1 MEPKDASATETI
13 TPQRPGNWLAAHC
26 LAPGACAKLEA
37 MPIVNVPAPKSA
49 AQGSS
54 LDAVTENIARRILDL
69 KPYQPGKPIEEVKR
83 ELGLTGEIVKLA
95 SNENPLGPSPAA
107 LTALAETLPRLALY
121 PDGGCHDLRAAVS
134 AKLGVPGDHLIFGN
148 GSDEVITLLGVTF
161 LEPGDEVVIGD
172 PTFVLY
178 EAAAIVNGARA
189 VKVPLTRPGFVHDLS
204 AMADAFSDRTRLVF
218 IANPH
223 NPTGTMVDRRAV
235 DTLLARLPAR
245 ALLVLDEAY
254 GEYVETSVPD
264 YPRALDYVRD
274 GAAVVGLRTFSKMYG
289 LAGLRVGYGIAD
301 PRLIALMNQP
311 RSPFNVNLAAQIAA
325 TAAINDDAFVNR
337 ARQTNG
343 EGRRTLEAAF
353 DRLDLPWT
361 PTFANFL
368 LVDVKRP
375 CRPVFDAL
383 LRRGVI
389 VRTGDVF
396 GLPTHLRVT
405 IGTPAQ
411 NARFVDALETTLGD
425 IAPIA

>member
-1 MEPKDASATETI
+1 M
-13 TPQRPGNWLAAHC
+13 PQTVTNA
-26 LAPGACAKLEA
+26 
-37 MPIVNVPAPKSA
+37 PAPKMDA
-49 AQGSS
+49 ADTLAS
-54 LDAVTENIARRILDL
+54 LTADIARRVLDL

-107 LTALAETLPRLALY
+107 LAALAETLPRLALY

-134 AKLGVPGDHLIFGN
+134 AKWGVPGDHLIFGN

-161 LEPGDEVVIGD
+161 LQPGDEVVIGD

-178 EAAAIVNGARA
+178 EAAAVVNGAWA
-189 VKVPLTRPGFVHDLS
+189 VKVPLTRPGFVHDLA
-204 AMADAFSDRTRLVF
+204 AMADAFTDRTRLVF

-223 NPTGTMVDRRAV
+223 NPTGTMVDRQAV
-235 DTLLARLPAR
+235 DALLARLPSR

-254 GEYVETSVPD
+254 SEYVEAAD

-274 GAAVVGLRTFSKMYG
+274 GAPVVGLRTFSKMYG

-325 TAAINDDAFVNR
+325 TAAINDDAFVDR
-337 ARQTNG
+337 ARQTND
-343 EGRRTLEAAF
+343 EGRQVLEAAF
-353 DRLDLPWT
+353 DRLGLPFT
-361 PTFANFL
+361 PTFANFI

-405 IGTPAQ
+405 IGTPGQ
-411 NARFVDALETTLGD
+411 NARFVDALEAVLGD
-425 IAPIA
+425 IAPAA

>member
-1 MEPKDASATETI
+1 MPQTAT
-13 TPQRPGNWLAAHC
+13 NA
-26 LAPGACAKLEA
+26 
-37 MPIVNVPAPKSA
+37 PAPKMDA
-49 AQGSS
+49 ADTLGS
-54 LDAVTENIARRILDL
+54 VTADIARRVLDL

-107 LTALAETLPRLALY
+107 LAALNDALPKLALY
-121 PDGGCHDLRAAVS
+121 PDGGCHDLRAAVA
-134 AKLGVPGDHLIFGN
+134 AKWGVSGDHLIFGN

-161 LEPGDEVVIGD
+161 LQPGDEVVIGD

-178 EAAAIVNGARA
+178 EAAAVVNGARA
-189 VKVPLTRPGFVHDLS
+189 VKVPLTRPGFVHDLA
-204 AMADAFSDRTRLVF
+204 AMADAVTERTRLVF

-223 NPTGTMVDRRAV
+223 NPTGTMVDRQAIGA
-235 DTLLARLPAR
+235 LLARLPSR

-254 GEYVETSVPD
+254 GEYVEAAD
-264 YPRALDYVRD
+264 YPRALDYVRE
-274 GAAVVGLRTFSKMYG
+274 GAPVVGLRTFSKMYG

-325 TAAINDDAFVNR
+325 TAAINDAAFVGR
-337 ARQTNG
+337 ARQTND
-343 EGRRTLEAAF
+343 EGKRVLEAAF
-353 DRLDLPWT
+353 DRLGLPFT
-361 PTFANFL
+361 PTFANFI
-368 LVDVKRP
+368 LVDVQQP

-405 IGTPAQ
+405 IGTPGQ
-411 NARFVDALETTLGD
+411 NARFVDALEAVLGN
-425 IAPIA
+425 IAPAA

>member
-1 MEPKDASATETI
+1 MSQT
-13 TPQRPGNWLAAHC
+13 
-26 LAPGACAKLEA
+26 AP
-37 MPIVNVPAPKSA
+37 IVPAPKAVA
-49 AQGSS
+49 AED
-54 LDAVTENIARRILDL
+54 LPAEVTADIARRVLDL

-95 SNENPLGPSPAA
+95 SNENPLGPAPAA
-107 LTALAETLPRLALY
+107 LAALSEALPRLALY
-121 PDGGCHDLRAAVS
+121 PDGGCHDLRAAVE
-134 AKLGVPGDHLIFGN
+134 AKWGVPGDHLIFGN

-161 LEPGDEVVIGD
+161 LQSGDEVVIGD

-189 VKVPLTRPGFVHDLS
+189 VKVPLTRPGFVHDLE
-204 AMADAFSDRTRLVF
+204 AMVDAFSDRTRLVF

-223 NPTGTMVDRRAV
+223 NPTGTMVNRRAV
-235 DTLLARLPAR
+235 DALLARLPAR

-254 GEYVETSVPD
+254 GEYVEAACPD

-274 GAAVVGLRTFSKMYG
+274 GAPVVGLRTFSKMYG

-325 TAAINDDAFVNR
+325 SAAINDDTFVDR
-337 ARQTNG
+337 ARQTNDV
-343 EGRRTLEAAF
+343 GRRTLEAAF
-353 DRLDLPWT
+353 DRMGLAWT
-361 PTFANFL
+361 PTFANFI
-368 LVDVKRP
+368 LVDVKQP

-396 GLPTHLRVT
+396 GLPTHLRIT
-405 IGTPAQ
+405 IGTPGQ
-411 NARFVDALETTLGD
+411 NVIFLKALEAVLNESAAG
-425 IAPIA
+425 A

>member
-1 MEPKDASATETI
+1 M
-13 TPQRPGNWLAAHC
+13 PQT
-26 LAPGACAKLEA
+26 
-37 MPIVNVPAPKSA
+37 VTNVPAPKSVA
-49 AQGSS
+49 TEGVP
-54 LDAVTENIARRILDL
+54 DEVTADIARRVLDL

-83 ELGLTGEIVKLA
+83 ELGLTGEIIKLA

-107 LTALAETLPRLALY
+107 LAALNEALPKLALY

-134 AKLGVPGDHLIFGN
+134 AKRGVPGDHLIFGN
-148 GSDEVITLLGVTF
+148 GSDEIITLLGVTF
-161 LEPGDEVVIGD
+161 LQPGDEVVIGD

-189 VKVPLTRPGFVHDLS
+189 VKVPLTRPGFVHDLD
-204 AMADAFSDRTRLVF
+204 AMADAFSERTRLVF

-223 NPTGTMVDRRAV
+223 NPTGTMVNRQAV
-235 DTLLARLPAR
+235 DALLARLPAR

-254 GEYVETSVPD
+254 GEYVEAAVPD
-264 YPRALDYVRD
+264 YPSALDYVKD
-274 GAAVVGLRTFSKMYG
+274 GAPVVGLRTFSKMFG

-301 PRLIALMNQP
+301 PRLVALMNQP

-325 TAAINDDAFVNR
+325 TAAINDNTFVNR
-337 ARQTNG
+337 ARQTND
-343 EGRRTLEAAF
+343 EGKRALEAAF
-353 DRLDLPWT
+353 DRLGLPWT

-405 IGTPAQ
+405 IGTPTQ
-411 NARFVDALETTLGD
+411 NARFVDALEAVLSD
-425 IAPIA
+425 SAPAA